1 MDMSVRSNDP
11 AIQNTARQFAET
23 LREKYGIF
31 FSREKQPAG
40 IVINIDSSIKNE
52 GYRLQ
57 VRPRELTVY
66 VKDGAG
72 LFYSFQTI
80 KQLLPVSFNNAWKEK
95 PETAILPCV
104 DIEDYPRYTY
114 RGMQLDVSRHFFPK
128 EFIKKYIDILAAYK
142 INTFHWHLT
151 DSHGWRLEI
160 KRYPKLTSVG
170 AWRAAR
176 PVNSGRRSAAA
187 T

>member
-1 MDMSVRSNDP
+1 MDMSVHSNDP

-95 PETAILPCV
+95 QETAILHCV
-104 DIEDYPRYTY
+104 DIE
-114 RGMQLDVSRHFFPK
+114 
-128 EFIKKYIDILAAYK
+128 E
-142 INTFHWHLT
+142 
-151 DSHGWRLEI
+151 
-160 KRYPKLTSVG
+160 
-170 AWRAAR
+170 
-176 PVNSGRRSAAA
+176 
-187 T
+187 